1 MLSSSC
7 QGLLN
12 QDLLNQDLLKQGLLR
27 SLCAAGVLALAAA
40 ASPAAAQVVS
50 LPSYNVDIKQTS
62 VSGLSS
68 GGYMAVQ
75 FDVAFSATMRGAGII
90 AGGPFYCAQG
100 SVLTA
105 TSTCS
110 CAPFGCFGQ
119 SSTNVAQL
127 IAITDQDAGRG
138 LIDPTGNLARHKI
151 WLFSGSHDTVVPQ
164 RVMNDLSTYYRHY
177 IASANISYKND
188 MPAEHAMPT
197 DFFGNPCG
205 TRDDPFI
212 NNCDY
217 DAAGQLL
224 QWIYGELQP
233 KNTGQLGGSFIN
245 FDQGEFIDHAA
256 DHGMAPDG
264 WLYVPASCSNNES
277 CKLHVVF
284 HGCKQYETYRYP
296 SPSGQATF
304 GTTYVRNTGYNKWA
318 DTNNMIVLYP
328 QATASGPNPN
338 GCWDWWGYDDPNY
351 AVKTGRQMATVKH
364 MIDRIASGQHG
375 LPAPANLQTTAIA
388 DTTVSL
394 SWGVV
399 AHATGFNVYRDGT
412 KATSGPVPVTSL
424 TDTNLSPGTT
434 YSYTVKAIDSTGAEG
449 AASNP
454 LMVTTTGTP
463 KTPAP
468 TNVKIDSVGVSS
480 VTLSWTAPA
489 DVAGFDVFR
498 AGTSGGPFAKVNP
511 GLITG
516 TSFTDTGLTGSTRYF
531 FVVKSE
537 NAGGGLSGPSMEVDA
552 KTEAEP
558 ACFTATN
565 FDHVVAGRA
574 HDNDFFAEANGS
586 NQLLGLDNVFIV
598 STLKQTGPNFY
609 VIGSCH

>member
-1 MLSSSC
+1 MSSSSC
-7 QGLLN
+7 QGLL
-12 QDLLNQDLLKQGLLR
+12 R
-27 SLCAAGVLALAAA
+27 SVCATGVLALAAA
-40 ASPAAAQVVS
+40 ASPTAAQVIS
-50 LPSYNVDIKQTS
+50 LPSYNVDINQTS
-62 VSGLSS
+62 VSGLSA

-75 FDVAFSATMRGAGII
+75 FDVAFSSMMRGAGII

-138 LIDPTGNLARHKI
+138 LIDATGNLARHKI
-151 WLFSGSHDTVVPQ
+151 WLFSGSNDTVVPQ
-164 RVMNDLSTYYRHY
+164 RLMDDLSTYYRHY
-177 IASANISYKND
+177 IAAANISYKKD
-188 MPAEHAMPT
+188 MAAEHAMPT
-197 DFFGNPCG
+197 DFFGNPCA

-224 QWIYGELQP
+224 QWIYGELHP

-245 FDQGEFIDHAA
+245 FDQSEFIDHAA
-256 DHGMAPDG
+256 NHSLATDG
-264 WLYVPASCSNNES
+264 WLYVPASCSNKES
-277 CKLHVVF
+277 CNLHVVF
-284 HGCKQYETYRYP
+284 HGCKQYETYRYA
-296 SPSGQATF
+296 SPSGPVTF

-318 DTNNMIVLYP
+318 DANNMIVLYP

-351 AVKTGRQMATVKH
+351 AVKTGRQMAAVKR

-375 LPAPANLQTTAIA
+375 LPAPANLQATAIA

-394 SWGVV
+394 SWSLV
-399 AHATGFNVYRDGT
+399 AHATGFNVYRDGA
-412 KATSGPVPVTSL
+412 KATSSPVPSL
-424 TDTNLSPGTT
+424 TDTGLSPGTT

-454 LMVTTTGTP
+454 LTITTTGTP
-463 KTPAP
+463 TTPAP
-468 TNVKIDSVGVSS
+468 TNVKIDSVSVSS
-480 VTLSWTAPA
+480 VTLSWTGPA

-511 GLITG
+511 GLIKG

-531 FVVKSE
+531 YVIKSE

-552 KTEAEP
+552 KTEAAP

-574 HDNDFFAEANGS
+574 HDNNFIAEANGS
-586 NQLLGLDNVFIV
+586 NQGLGLDNVFIV
-598 STLKQTGPNFY
+598 TTLKQTGPNFY